1 MGEHLMS
8 CQHSRIRIRRRP
20 RILLPTFVI
29 AASLGHGPITAQ
41 DSDTDVQLARPR
53 IDVTAFEDLTT
64 TLAGPLALEAAE
76 QIGPGSALI
85 ITIPGEGRFGCTA
98 NFVWAD
104 GRKLYLGAAGHCFL
118 PAAMKSTHGPGAD
131 YDPSGVEVSVCVNNC
146 DGNFR
151 SMTLV
156 GELVLLGRVAY
167 ARQTDA
173 LGEEQVGHDFGVVEI
188 PDEFAPQVR
197 RAMPVFGGPT
207 GVDTLDTGELGCHFG
222 HGLVVGETFATKARV
237 GIGGGSD
244 RESWMGDFAGA
255 FGDSGSAMVSCVQ
268 EGLGFSGRGAVGVL
282 THLGLSV
289 CPCDVKFKGL
299 KIKAEHGVIFGT
311 TVARAIDMATEAGL
325 RLAVSL
331 P

>member
-1 MGEHLMS
+1 MS
-8 CQHSRIRIRRRP
+8 SQQPRIRIRRLP
-20 RILLPTFVI
+20 RMLLSAFVI
-29 AASLGHGPITAQ
+29 GSSLGPGTITAQ
-41 DSDTDVQLARPR
+41 ESDTDVQLARPR

-98 NFVWAD
+98 NFVWD
-104 GRKLYLGAAGHCFL
+104 GGQKLYLGAAGHCFL
-118 PAAMKSTHGPGAD
+118 PAAMKATHGPGAD
-131 YDPSGVEVSVCVNNC
+131 YDASGVEVRVCVNNC

-167 ARQTDA
+167 ARQTDVS
-173 LGEEQVGHDFGVVEI
+173 GEEQVGHDFGVVEI
-188 PDEFAPQVR
+188 PREFAPHVR

-237 GIGGGSD
+237 GVGGGSD
-244 RESWMGDFAGA
+244 REFWMGDFAGA

-268 EGLGFSGRGAVGVL
+268 EGLGFSGRGAIGVL
-282 THLGLSV
+282 THLGLSIR
-289 CPCDVKFKGL
+289 PCDVTFEGL

-311 TVARAIDMATEAGL
+311 TVARAIEMAREA
-325 RLAVSL
+325 RLELKVSL